1 MKRVVRELERQHM
14 KDNLPEFSIGDTVD
28 VHVRI
33 VEGEKERTQI
43 FNGTVIARK
52 GSGMR
57 ETFTVRRIVQGEGVE
72 RTFPIHSP
80 KDVTVEVKSRTSDE
94 WGYPEDR
101 IDRRKQRTLRRVADF
116 YLERHGLLDA
126 PCRFDVVALTRSSD
140 GAGWDIELFQD
151 AF

>member
-1 MKRVVRELERQHM
+1 MKRVVRDLERQHM

-80 KDVTVEVKSRTSDE
+80 KVVTVEVKRR
-94 WGYPEDR
+94 GRVRRAKLYYLRDR
-101 IDRRKQRTLRRVADF
+101 VGKATRVKEKQR
-116 YLERHGLLDA
+116 
-126 PCRFDVVALTRSSD
+126 
-140 GAGWDIELFQD
+140 
-151 AF
+151 